1 MGKKARVWDGTA
13 WQELASAQTDL
24 TAYSTTA
31 QMNTAIAAK
40 PETVLSSASFSA
52 VSNITLSSVLSDTY
66 KFYNFYLMV
75 TSAAGGSAIN
85 LQFRENTTTKTA
97 GYFVGQLSVNYLGS
111 IANRNSVNNGS
122 AMNLFESSVDGESAR
137 VLIGRKNGNFGTAIN
152 LNYEN
157 YNQLATFGGMQNG
170 GMTNFN
176 GLVISSASNMTG
188 SYVLTGIA

>member
-1 MGKKARVWDGTA
+1 MAKKARVYDGTA

-31 QMNTAIAAK
+31 QMNTAIGAK
-40 PETVLSSASFSA
+40 AETVLSSASFSA

-75 TSAAGGSAIN
+75 TGAAGGSAIN
-85 LQFRENTTTKTA
+85 LQFRENTTTKTS

-122 AMNLFESSVDGESAR
+122 AMNLFESSTDGESAR
-137 VLIGRKNGNFGTAIN
+137 VLIGRKNGNFGTAVN
-152 LNYEN
+152 LGYEN
-157 YNQLATFGGMQNG
+157 YNQLTTLGGMQNS

-176 GLVISSASNMTG
+176 GLVISSATNLTG